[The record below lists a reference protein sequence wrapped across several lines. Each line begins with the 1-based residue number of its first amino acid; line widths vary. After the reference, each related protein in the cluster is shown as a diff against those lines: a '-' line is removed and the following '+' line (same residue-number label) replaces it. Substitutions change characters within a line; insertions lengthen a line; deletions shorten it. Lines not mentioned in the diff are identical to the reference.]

1 MAPTNISSRTNR
13 VLKVILIAFLAIVL
27 RIWHLG
33 VVQRDEK
40 ILEAQKPQQ
49 RTILVRADRGTL
61 CDRFHIPLA
70 LNRICY
76 NAAIYYGQIAQIPST
91 GWRIDEEG
99 RRERVS
105 ERKEYIRN
113 LSELLAAELDLDA
126 GRVEDLIHSKASLF
140 PHAPYILK
148 AGISEEEYYRLK
160 MLESEWLGVHAE
172 IGTERYYPLGKT
184 ACDSIGTMGAISQ
197 RKYSEIAQETALL
210 KETIDFYEQGIA
222 VTPPAGYESFEQ
234 VYERFSELKEKAYT
248 LNDLVG
254 KTGIEGRFEEE
265 LRGFFGKKTFAIDQK
280 GRSLR
285 ELPGGRPAIPGRQ
298 VILSLSSELQQFAE
312 SLLAQN
318 EKIRDGRSL
327 GLDPAD
333 KTRKVQKQP
342 WIKGGAIAAIDPNT
356 GEVLALASYPRFDPN
371 DFIPSANPSLKAEK
385 QRQAS
390 RWLET
395 ERFIGAVWDGKDVLE
410 RERAKGKSGAFFQ
423 EREPLTWDFFLD
435 LALPKESPLKTFF
448 TKFDDV
454 KSAIQIQED
463 FEEALYFSGLSD
475 PRVLLDALF
484 PPEPSLHKAPSR
496 QAVLDSLRPAGV
508 SVRRLENALSQIPSN
523 GDKLFLIDLCRLAV
537 YSPAFTDSLIAQTG
551 FLKLSAYHSLRQAL
565 LRADASARKTA
576 QETFRQNEFKAWRDA
591 NQKSFLAEKRK
602 EEKER
607 KTYARP
613 FVDYLDQKEEELFA
627 SHWQERRLP
636 ILAAWIQERG
646 EEAKLCEICHKL
658 GPELAQEFLRTF
670 RSFAQLDRPL
680 LGSYKSLRRKGKEQ
694 TEKDLAAAFYPIGG
708 FGFSRSYAFQSGSPQ
723 GSLFKLITGFESLR
737 QGKSLTLIDD
747 LTLAPQ
753 NVAYALN
760 GAPYPRFYKGGRLP
774 RSHASQVGKIDLLGA
789 LEQSS
794 NSYFA
799 ILAGDLLENPED
811 LSRAALQFGYGQ
823 KTGIELPGEFA
834 GKVPNDLK
842 RNRTGLYSTA
852 IGQHTLLNTPLQTAS
867 MLAAIANGGKLLKPK
882 IVKEAAGAAPDREP
896 LSAFAARSYFAEE
909 ELRAIGIHFPLFT
922 KVHSRSSLEESV
934 EQPVEIR
941 SSLFLPASIRS
952 ALLEGMD
959 RAVWSP
965 KGSARPSA
973 IKALLADPMLMRD
986 YLSLQHQMIGKT
998 STAEVVASLSVNPS
1012 NAPQIYKNIWFG
1024 AISFEADSLAKA
1036 RWDRPELVVV
1046 VFLRYGDG
1054 GKEAAPLAAQMIRK
1068 WRDIKAKHA
1077 D

>member
-1 MAPTNISSRTNR
+1 MAPLNISTRTNR
-13 VLKVILIAFLAIVL
+13 VLKVILLAFLAIVL

-76 NAAIYYGQIAQIPST
+76 NATIYYGQIAQIPST
-91 GWRIDEEG
+91 GWRIEENG

-105 ERKEYIRN
+105 ERKEYIRS
-113 LSELLAAELDLDA
+113 LSQLLAAELDLDA

-160 MLESEWLGVHAE
+160 MLEAEWLGIHAE

-184 ACDSIGTMGAISQ
+184 ACESIGTMGAISQ
-197 RKYSEIAQETALL
+197 RKYGEIAQETALL
-210 KETIDFYEQGIA
+210 KESIEFYEQGIA
-222 VTPPAGYESFEQ
+222 HTPPAGYESFDQ
-234 VYERFSELKEKAYT
+234 VYERYNELKEKAYT

-254 KTGIEGRFEEE
+254 KTGIEGQFEEE

-280 GRSLR
+280 GRFLR

-298 VILSLSSELQQFAE
+298 VVLSLSSELQQFAE

-318 EKIRDGRSL
+318 ERIRDGRSL

-342 WIKGGAIAAIDPNT
+342 WIKGGAIVALDPNT
-356 GEVLALASYPRFDPN
+356 GEVLALASHPRFDPN

-395 ERFIGAVWDGKDVLE
+395 ERFIGAVWDGKEALE
-410 RERAKGKSGAFFQ
+410 RERAKGKSGAFYQ
-423 EREPLTWDFFLD
+423 EREPLTWEFYLD
-435 LALPKESPLKTFF
+435 LALPKDSPLKAFF
-448 TKFDDV
+448 SKFDDV
-454 KSAIQIQED
+454 KSAIQLQED
-463 FEEALYFSGLSD
+463 FEEALYFSGLSE
-475 PRVLLDALF
+475 PRALLDALF
-484 PPEPSLHKAPSR
+484 PADTAKSLSR
-496 QAVLDSLRPAGV
+496 QAILDSLRPAGV
-508 SVRRLENALSQIPSN
+508 SVRRLENAFASIPSN
-523 GDKLFLIDLCRLAV
+523 GDKLFLIDLCRLSV
-537 YSPAFTDSLIAQTG
+537 YSPAFTDPLIAQTG
-551 FLKLSAYHSLRQAL
+551 SLKLSSYHSLRQAL
-565 LRADASARKTA
+565 YRIEAAARRTA
-576 QETFRQNEFKAWRDA
+576 QESFRQNEFQAWREA
-591 NQKSFLAEKRK
+591 HQKEFLAGKRK
-602 EEKER
+602 LEKEM

-613 FVDYLDQKEEELFA
+613 FVDYLDQKEEELFSA
-627 SHWQERRLP
+627 YWEERRLP
-636 ILAAWIQERG
+636 LLVSWIQEQP
-646 EEAKLCEICHKL
+646 EEPKLRELCKKL

-670 RSFAQLDRPL
+670 RSFSQLDRPL
-680 LGSYKSLRRKGKEQ
+680 LGSYKRCRRKGKEQ
-694 TEKDLAAAFYPIGG
+694 TEKDLASAFYPIGG

-723 GSLFKLITGFESLR
+723 GSLFKLVTGYESLR
-737 QGKSLTLIDD
+737 QGKALTLIDE
-747 LTLAPQ
+747 LTRDPQ
-753 NVAYALN
+753 NVAYAMS

-774 RSHASQVGKIDLLGA
+774 RSHLSQVGKIDLLGA

-799 ILAGDLLENPED
+799 ILAGDYLENPDD
-811 LSRAALQFGYGQ
+811 LARAALQFGYGQ

-952 ALLEGMD
+952 TLLEGMD
-959 RAVWSP
+959 RAVWTP
-965 KGSARPSA
+965 KGSARPSG
-973 IKALLADPMLMRD
+973 IKALLADPILMRD

-998 STAEVVASLSVNPS
+998 STAEVVANLSVNPS

-1024 AISFEADSLAKA
+1024 ALSFEADSLAKA

-1068 WRDIKAKHA
+1068 WRDIKSKHA
-1077 D
+1077 H